1 MNDKV
6 QEGIRIRQE
15 LNDLA
20 RHFRISEEVLS
31 SYDKHYSYIQHDL
44 KLLRFARDE
53 IGAVSD
59 CFILYAIARM
69 GCADCSSIQ
78 NFLRALQKKHP
89 ELSIADVEN
98 KDIVRKR
105 LLSLTNNG
113 FLFKHQYEV
122 MCSSQEGKPRLN
134 AVSLYTI
141 DKDSQTF
148 MNQKLSSRVP
158 VNTWVNAKPLCE
170 LIGWAAASC
179 VGSKVA
185 NNSSFLEYKDGIFRS
200 RSIGTAWV
208 AMEVKIGWED
218 NAVYVA
224 FIPAFLHYMSS
235 YQTKTAFQ
243 DYCIYRINVI
253 RNYFLFRDS
262 KSAAA
267 RMVVVVEDNAD
278 LMDFARLIVSTGVLL
293 DELARIYFT
302 GEGAV
307 LNKTDISGSFLK
319 MSVDRTNN
327 KIEFY
332 EDVPDFI

>member
-1 MNDKV
+1 MNDRM
-6 QEGIRIRQE
+6 QGGIRIRQD
-15 LNDLA
+15 LNDSA
-20 RHFRISEEVLS
+20 RHFRVSDDVLS

-44 KLLRFARDE
+44 KLLRFSKDE
-53 IGAVSD
+53 VGAVSD

-89 ELSIADVEN
+89 GLSIADVEN
-98 KDIVRKR
+98 KDVVRKR
-105 LLSLTNNG
+105 LLSLMNNG

-122 MCSSQEGKPRLN
+122 MCTYKDEGLRPN

-141 DKDSQTF
+141 DKDSHTF

-158 VNTWVNAKPLCE
+158 VNAWVNAKPLSE

-185 NNSSFLEYKDGIFRS
+185 NSSAFLEYKDGIFRS
-200 RSIGTAWV
+200 KSIGTAWV
-208 AMEVKIGWED
+208 TMEVKTGKEED
-218 NAVYVA
+218 AVYVA
-224 FIPAFLHYMSS
+224 FLPAFLHYVSS
-235 YQTKTAFQ
+235 YQTRDAFQ

-262 KSAAA
+262 RSADS

-293 DELARIYFT
+293 DELCRIYFT
-302 GEGAV
+302 GEGAM
-307 LNKTDISGSFLK
+307 LNKTDISKSFLK
-319 MSVDRTNN
+319 MSVGQTNN
-327 KIEFY
+327 IEFY
-332 EDVPDFI
+332 EEIPDFI

>member
-6 QEGIRIRQE
+6 QEGIRIRQA
-15 LNDLA
+15 LNDPA
-20 RHFRISEEVLS
+20 RHFRISDDVIS

-44 KLLRFARDE
+44 KLLRFSKDE

-69 GCADCSSIQ
+69 GCADCAAIQ
-78 NFLRALQKKHP
+78 NFLRALQKRHP
-89 ELSIADVEN
+89 GLSIADVEN

-122 MCSSQEGKPRLN
+122 MCAYKDGTRAN
-134 AVSLYTI
+134 AVTLYTI

-158 VNTWVNAKPLCE
+158 INAWVNAKPLSE

-179 VGSKVA
+179 AGAKVA
-185 NNSSFLEYKDGIFRS
+185 NSSSFLEYKDGIFRS

-208 AMEVKIGWED
+208 AMEVKTGKEEH
-218 NAVYVA
+218 AVYAA
-224 FIPAFLHYMSS
+224 FIPAFLHFVSS
-235 YQTKTAFQ
+235 YQTKDAFQ

-253 RNYFLFRDS
+253 RNYFLFRDARNADS
-262 KSAAA
+262 

-293 DELARIYFT
+293 PELDRIYFT
-302 GEGAV
+302 GEGAL
-307 LNKTDISGSFLK
+307 LNKTDISECFLR
-319 MSVDRTNN
+319 MSVDGAN
-327 KIEFY
+327 KIDFY
-332 EDVPDFI
+332 EEIPDFIR

>member
-1 MNDKV
+1 MNNKM
-6 QEGIRIRQE
+6 QEGIRIRQD
-15 LNDLA
+15 LNGSA
-20 RHFRISEEVLS
+20 RHFRITEDILS

-44 KLLRFARDE
+44 KLLRFSKDE
-53 IGAVSD
+53 TGAVSD

-69 GCADCSSIQ
+69 GCADCSSIK

-105 LLSLTNNG
+105 LLSLMNNG

-122 MCSSQEGKPRLN
+122 MCTYKEDLERPN

-141 DKDSQTF
+141 DKDSQAF

-158 VNTWVNAKPLCE
+158 VNAWINAKPLCE

-179 VGSKVA
+179 VGAKVA
-185 NNSSFLEYKDGIFRS
+185 NSCAFLEYKDGIFRS

-208 AMEVKIGWED
+208 AMEIKAGKEG

-224 FIPAFLHYMSS
+224 FLPAFLHYVSS
-235 YQTKTAFQ
+235 YQTKGAFQ

-262 KSAAA
+262 RNAAS
-267 RMVVVVEDNAD
+267 RMVIVVEDNAD
-278 LMDFARLIVSTGVLL
+278 LMDFARLVVSTGVLL
-293 DELARIYFT
+293 DELFRIYFT
-302 GEGAV
+302 GEGAM
-307 LNKTDISGSFLK
+307 LNKTDISKCFLK
-319 MSVDRTNN
+319 MSVGQMNN
-327 KIEFY
+327 IDFY
-332 EDVPDFI
+332 EETPDFI